1 MALPEKP
8 EYMTGAWAHAY
19 IEACGEETQAR
30 FEQEQIRT
38 GIEIPN
44 TDVVLRTAQLELVS
58 RVI

>member
-8 EYMTGAWAHAY
+8 EYMTGTWAHAY
-19 IEACGEETQAR
+19 IKACGEETQTR
-30 FEQEQIRT
+30 FEQEQART
-38 GIEIPN
+38 GIKIPN